1 MAKQRRS
8 RLKVTVDGK
17 RRYITVPFG
26 RSSALHTY
34 LRDHRVIAAP
44 PTPSYTG
51 FDTIDLAEGGD
62 TTAVENLLKDW
73 F

>member
-1 MAKQRRS
+1 MAKQRPAN
-8 RLKVTVDGK
+8 LKVIVDGK

-26 RSSALHTY
+26 RSAALHTY

-44 PTPSYTG
+44 PAPYYTG
-51 FDTIDLAEGGD
+51 YDNIELAEDRD
-62 TTAVENLLKDW
+62 TTAVKDLLKGW

>member
-1 MAKQRRS
+1 
-8 RLKVTVDGK
+8 VTVDRK

-62 TTAVENLLKDW
+62 TIAVENLLKDW

>member
-34 LRDHRVIAAP
+34 LRDHRVNDASIRVATRSVVHKVVP
-44 PTPSYTG
+44 
-51 FDTIDLAEGGD
+51 
-62 TTAVENLLKDW
+62 AVSSCSLSQ
-73 F
+73 